1 MKTLSAI
8 AVSTPLAAIIG
19 IALGILAAKR
29 KRIHSFVWPFLNVL
43 QSLPHFSYLIL
54 VAIFFGIGSKAGVIA
69 TVIFAFPPMT
79 RLTILGLKGVS
90 PEIIEAGIM
99 AGCTR
104 LQMLFK
110 VELPAARASIML
122 GINQVIMQ
130 CLAMVVIASF
140 IGQAGL
146 GPVSYTHL
154 TLPTI
159 LRV

>member
-1 MKTLSAI
+1 M
-8 AVSTPLAAIIG
+8 
-19 IALGILAAKR
+19 
-29 KRIHSFVWPFLNVL
+29 
-43 QSLPHFSYLIL
+43 

-122 GINQVIMQ
+122 GINQVICSVLQ
-130 CLAMVVIASF
+130 WSL
-140 IGQAGL
+140 L
-146 GPVSYTHL
+146 HHL
-154 TLPTI
+154 
-159 LRV
+159 